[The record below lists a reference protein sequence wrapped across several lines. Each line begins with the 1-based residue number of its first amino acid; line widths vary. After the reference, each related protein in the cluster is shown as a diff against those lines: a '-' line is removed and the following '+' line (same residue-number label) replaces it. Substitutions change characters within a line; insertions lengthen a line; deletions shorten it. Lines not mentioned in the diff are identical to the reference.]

1 MKNAKKNKS
10 EKKKKSLGQYFTTD
24 ISLKNAV
31 CEFIKNIPSRIL
43 EPCVGQGHLVSYIL
57 NKFPTITIDMYE
69 IDKTIDLLEDIDGH
83 VNYCDFL
90 QKSIDVKYNTI
101 VGNPPFVRTK
111 TGNLYIDFIQ
121 KCYNLLHYGGELIF
135 IVPSDFFK
143 LTSSVKIIKE
153 MILSGTFTDIYHP
166 NKENL
171 FQDANIDV
179 LVFRYCKDP
188 TLTNDINYNSTH
200 MKLIHNNGLI
210 TFKRHLDAN
219 IQPQTQSQNLSDI
232 FNIYVGLVSGRE
244 EVFKHPTLSN
254 IEVLNGENAADKYIF
269 IEKFPSENTIIN
281 DYLLHNKQIL
291 LDRAIKSF
299 TEKNWFEW
307 GAPRNIK
314 VMQTN
319 VGKPCIYVYNLTR
332 QENVAFI
339 GKVQYFGGGLLMM
352 LPKETLTKEQL
363 KIYVNYL
370 NSQEFKQSF
379 TFSGRFKIGQRQLC
393 NCQI

>member
-1 MKNAKKNKS
+1 MKNAKN
-10 EKKKKSLGQYFTTD
+10 EKKKKSIGQYFTTN

-31 CEFIKNIPSRIL
+31 CEFIKNSPSIIL
-43 EPCVGQGHLVSYIL
+43 EPCIGRGDLVSCVL
-57 NKFPTITIDMYE
+57 DKFPTITIDMYE
-69 IDKTIDLLEDIDGH
+69 IDKTIELVENIDKTS
-83 VNYCDFL
+83 VEYCDFL
-90 QKSIDVKYNTI
+90 ERELNSKYDTI
-101 VGNPPFVRTK
+101 IGNPPFVRTK
-111 TGNLYIDFIQ
+111 TGNLYIDFIE
-121 KCYNLLHYGGELIF
+121 KCFNLLNYGGELIF

-171 FQDANIDV
+171 FQDASIDV

-188 TLTNDINYNSTH
+188 TLTNNINYNSSP

-210 TFKRHLDAN
+210 VFTKQQESN
-219 IQPQTQSQNLSDI
+219 KQSQNLSDI
-232 FNIYVGLVSGRE
+232 FNVYVGLVSGRE
-244 EVFKHPTLSN
+244 EVFKHQTLSN
-254 IEVLNGENAADKYIF
+254 IEVLNGQTSLDKYIF
-269 IEKFPSENTIIN
+269 IEKFPSENTSIN
-281 DYLLHNKQIL
+281 NYLLENKQIL
-291 LDRAIKSF
+291 LERAIKSF

-319 VGKPCIYVYNLTR
+319 AGKPCIYVYNLTR

-352 LPKETLTKEQL
+352 LPKEPLTKEQL

>member
-1 MKNAKKNKS
+1 MKNEKKTL
-10 EKKKKSLGQYFTTD
+10 EKKKKLGQYFTTD
-24 ISLKNAV
+24 FSLKNAV
-31 CEFIKNIPSRIL
+31 FEFIKNSPSIIL
-43 EPCVGQGHLVSYIL
+43 EPCIGQGHLVSYIL
-57 NKFPTITIDMYE
+57 DKFPTITMNMYE
-69 IDKTIDLLEDIDGH
+69 IDKTIELLENIDKTTVH
-83 VNYCDFL
+83 YCDFL
-90 QKSIDVKYNTI
+90 QKPIDVKYNTI
-101 VGNPPFVRTK
+101 IGNPPFVRTK
-111 TGNLYIDFIQ
+111 SGNLYIDFIE
-121 KCYNLLHYGGELIF
+121 KCFNLLNYGGELIF

-153 MILSGTFTDIYHP
+153 MISCGTFTDIYHP

-171 FQDANIDV
+171 FQDASIDV
-179 LVFRYCKDP
+179 IVFRYCKDP
-188 TLTNDINYNSTH
+188 TLTNDTNYNSTPV
-200 MKLIHNNGLI
+200 KLIHNNGLI
-210 TFKRHLDAN
+210 VFTKQQESN
-219 IQPQTQSQNLSDI
+219 SQSQNLSDI

-244 EVFKHPTLSN
+244 EVFKHQTLSN
-254 IEVLNGENAADKYIF
+254 IEVLNGETLLDKYIF
-269 IEKFPSENTIIN
+269 IEKFPSENTSIN
-281 DYLLHNKQIL
+281 DYLLQNKQIL

-352 LPKETLTKEQL
+352 LPKEPLTKEQL

>member
-1 MKNAKKNKS
+1 MKNAKN

-24 ISLKNAV
+24 VSLKNAV
-31 CEFIKNIPSRIL
+31 FDFIKNSPSIIL
-43 EPCVGQGHLVSYIL
+43 EPCIGQGDLVSYVL
-57 NKFPTITIDMYE
+57 DKFPTITIDMYE
-69 IDKTIDLLEDIDGH
+69 IDKTIELLENIDKKIVH
-83 VNYCDFL
+83 YCDFL
-90 QKSIDVKYNTI
+90 EKPIDVKYNTI
-101 VGNPPFVRTK
+101 IGNPPFVRTK
-111 TGNLYIDFIQ
+111 TGNLYIDFIE
-121 KCYNLLHYGGELIF
+121 KCYNLLNYGGELIF

-153 MILSGTFTDIYHP
+153 MISSGTFTDIYHP

-171 FQDANIDV
+171 FQDASIDV

-188 TLTNDINYNSTH
+188 TLMNEIVYNSIP

-210 TFKRHLDAN
+210 IFKKKQETNSETR
-219 IQPQTQSQNLSDI
+219 NLSDI

-254 IEVLNGENAADKYIF
+254 IDVLNGENALDKYIF
-269 IEKFPSENTIIN
+269 VEKFPTENVSIN
-281 DYLLHNKQIL
+281 DYLLKHKSIL
-291 LDRAIKSF
+291 LDRAIRSF

-314 VMQTN
+314 VMQAN
-319 VGKPCIYVYNLTR
+319 LGKPCIYVYNLTR
-332 QENVAFI
+332 QEHVAFI
-339 GKVQYFGGGLLMM
+339 ANVQYFGGGLLMM
-352 LPKETLTKEQL
+352 LPKEPLTKEQL